1 MLQQL
6 VLDWRLKLQQP
17 DLIFGAVTLA
27 PWYHKED
34 TTSFP
39 NLRLQQINLTHYV
52 SNTFIVNNL
61 DCGDYSKAGQVHS
74 PYKQKQGERAANGIA
89 SMSGLVS
96 LEYLSPTYNSSSF
109 KFEDNSTTTTTTT
122 TLVVTV
128 ILKKDGLYDR
138 PILVDN
144 NVSCPATANSMCE
157 SFEVMEKETGKWH
170 KVSRV
175 RNGRN
180 SNEIELIVDNWSK
193 GVEIIATRAMFSNW
207 PLVLVRNALQVPLL
221 PWWEN
226 ITMKH

>member
-1 MLQQL
+1 MFTWEAGCTLL
-6 VLDWRLKLQQP
+6 ERLDARVEEEIGLW
-17 DLIFGAVTLA
+17 TLGSA
-27 PWYHKED
+27 PTIRHGG
-34 TTSFP
+34 
-39 NLRLQQINLTHYV
+39 LGLGL
-52 SNTFIVNNL
+52 
-61 DCGDYSKAGQVHS
+61 
-74 PYKQKQGERAANGIA
+74 
-89 SMSGLVS
+89 GLVS
-96 LEYLSPTYNSSSF
+96 LEYLSPTYNSASL